1 MRKFIT
7 GNHAVAEAVRLCRP
21 DVVAAYPITP
31 QTPIYEQLADWDAA
45 GELGGTMVKVESEHS
60 AMATCLSASL
70 TGVRTFT
77 ATSSQGL
84 ALMHEMLHFAAG
96 SRTAVVMAVVNR
108 TLAAPWA
115 FWSDQTD
122 SLSQRDTGW
131 LQLYCEDNQEALDT
145 TIQAFRIAEELML
158 PVMVMLEAN
167 FISHFMEPTEVPE
180 SAQVDEWLQ
189 PPRLPRRFDLA
200 NPGFSNAVVNPTQ
213 FRDFKRLASDAMEHA
228 LSVVERV
235 DRDFEQTFGRSY
247 GLVETVECDDAELVL
262 VTTATITSTARLA
275 LAGLRARGV
284 NVGLCKLRLF
294 RPFPVAALR
303 AVLDHAPR
311 VAVLE
316 RNISLG
322 REGIFCSEIKAA
334 LVNSPGRPK
343 IQGYLAGIGGT
354 DVNPQLIE
362 WVVRDVLKREQF
374 VDQPVWVDDAAA
386 AGGNNA

>member
-1 MRKFIT
+1 MKKFIT

-31 QTPIYEQLADWDAA
+31 QTPIYEQLADWDSA

-108 TLAAPWA
+108 SLAAPWA

-145 TIQAFRIAEELML
+145 TIQAFKIAEELML

-180 SAQVDEWLQ
+180 PDQVDEWLL
-189 PPRLPRRFDLA
+189 PVNIPRRFDLS
-200 NPGFSNAVVNPTQ
+200 NPGFMNGVVSAKQ
-213 FRDFKRLASDAMEHA
+213 YRDFRRLASDAMEHA
-228 LSVVERV
+228 LTVVERV
-235 DRDFEQTFGRSY
+235 DKEYESTFGRSY
-247 GLVETVECDDAELVL
+247 GLVETVDCADAELVL
-262 VTTATITSTARLA
+262 VTTATITSTARVA
-275 LAGLRARGV
+275 LASLRSKGIK
-284 NVGLCKLRLF
+284 VGLCKLRLF
-294 RPFPVAALR
+294 RPFPVKALR
-303 AVLDHAPR
+303 DVLDNAPR
-311 VAVLE
+311 VAVIE
-316 RNISLG
+316 RNISIG
-322 REGIFCSEIKAA
+322 REGIFCSEIKSA
-334 LVNSPGRPK
+334 LINSPGRPK

-354 DVNPQLIE
+354 DVNTQLIE
-362 WVVRDVLKREQF
+362 WVVQDAITREVF
-374 VDQPVWVDDAAA
+374 VDQPIWVDDAVLEGEAQ
-386 AGGNNA
+386 

>member
-1 MRKFIT
+1 MKRFIS

-21 DVVAAYPITP
+21 DLVAAYPITP
-31 QTPIYEQLADWDAA
+31 QTPIYEQLSDWDAA
-45 GELGGTMVKVESEHS
+45 GELGGVMMRVESEHS
-60 AMATCLSASL
+60 AMASCLSASL
-70 TGVRTFT
+70 AGVRTFT

-96 SRTAVVMAVVNR
+96 CRTAVVMAVVNR
-108 TLAAPWA
+108 SLAAPWA

-131 LQLYCEDNQEALDT
+131 LQLYCEDNQEALDS

-180 SAQVDEWLQ
+180 QGEVDGWLQ
-189 PPRLPRRFDLA
+189 PPQLPRRFDLA
-200 NPGFSNAVVNPTQ
+200 NPAFSNGVVNPKQ
-213 FRDFKRLASDAMEHA
+213 YRDFRRLASDAMEHA

-235 DRDFEQTFGRSY
+235 DREFGETFGRSY
-247 GLVETVECDDAELVL
+247 GLVEAVRCEDAELVL
-262 VTTATITSTARLA
+262 VTTATITSTARMA
-275 LAGLRARGV
+275 LTKLRSCGIK
-284 NVGLCKLRLF
+284 VGLCKLRLF

-303 AVLDHAPR
+303 QVLDDVPR
-311 VAVLE
+311 IAVLE

-343 IQGYLAGIGGT
+343 IQGYLGGIGGT

-362 WVVRDVLKREQF
+362 WVVLDALARETF
-374 VDQPVWVDDAAA
+374 VDQPVWVEDCVVE
-386 AGGNNA
+386 GGQHA

>member
-7 GNHAVAEAVRLCRP
+7 GNHAVAEAVKLCRP

-31 QTPIYEQLADWDAA
+31 QTPIYEQLSDWDST

-84 ALMHEMLHFAAG
+84 AFMHEMLHFAAG
-96 SRTAVVMAVVNR
+96 ARTAVVMAVVNR
-108 TLAAPWA
+108 SLAAPYG

-131 LQLYCEDNQEALDT
+131 LQLYCENNQESLDT
-145 TIQAFRIAEELML
+145 TIQAFKIAEELML

-180 SAQVDEWLQ
+180 PAQVDEWLQ
-189 PPRLPRRFDLA
+189 PPKLPRRFDLA
-200 NPGFSNAVVNPTQ
+200 NPGFSNGVVTAKQ
-213 FRDFKRLASDAMEHA
+213 YRDFRRLSSDAMEHA

-235 DRDFEQTFGRSY
+235 DKDFGRTFGRSY
-247 GLVETVECDDAELVL
+247 GLVEAVDCEGAELIL
-262 VTTATITSTARLA
+262 VTTATITSTARVA
-275 LAGLRARGV
+275 LANLRSRGMK
-284 NVGLCKLRLF
+284 VGLCKLRLF

-303 AVLDHAPR
+303 SVLDNAPR

-334 LVNSPGRPK
+334 LVNSPGHPK

-354 DVNPQLIE
+354 DVNQHSIE
-362 WVVRDVLKREQF
+362 WVLQDAFSREVF
-374 VDQPVWVDDAAA
+374 MDQPIWVDDAAA
-386 AGGNNA
+386 EGGYNA

>member
-1 MRKFIT
+1 MKKFIT

-31 QTPIYEQLADWDAA
+31 QTPIYEQLSDWDAE

-108 TLAAPWA
+108 SLAAPWA

-145 TIQAFRIAEELML
+145 TIQAFKIAEELML

-167 FISHFMEPTEVPE
+167 FISHFMEPTEVPKPE
-180 SAQVDEWLQ
+180 LVDKWLQ
-189 PPRLPRRFDLA
+189 PPSLPRRFELS
-200 NPGFSNAVVNPTQ
+200 NPGFANGVVSAKQ
-213 FRDFKRLASDAMEHA
+213 YRDFRRLASDAMEHA
-228 LSVVERV
+228 LAVVERV
-235 DRDFEQTFGRSY
+235 DKEFEQTFGRCY
-247 GLVETVECDDAELVL
+247 GLVEAVDCDDAELVL
-262 VTTATITSTARLA
+262 VTTATITSTARMA
-275 LAGLRARGV
+275 LTSLRTKGIK
-284 NVGLCKLRLF
+284 VGLCKLRLF
-294 RPFPVAALR
+294 RPFPVGALR
-303 AVLDHAPR
+303 DVLDNAPR
-311 VAVLE
+311 IAVLE
-316 RNISLG
+316 RNISIG

-334 LVNSPGRPK
+334 LINSPGRPK

-362 WVVRDVLKREQF
+362 WVVQDAMTREIF
-374 VDQPVWVDDAAA
+374 VDQPIWVDDAASE
-386 AGGNNA
+386 GETE

>member
-1 MRKFIT
+1 
-7 GNHAVAEAVRLCRP
+7 
-21 DVVAAYPITP
+21 
-31 QTPIYEQLADWDAA
+31 
-45 GELGGTMVKVESEHS
+45 MVKVESEHS
-60 AMATCLSASL
+60 AMATCLAASL

-131 LQLYCEDNQEALDT
+131 LQLYCEDNQESLDT
-145 TIQAFRIAEELML
+145 TIQAFKIAEELML

-180 SAQVDEWLQ
+180 QKQVDDWLQ
-189 PPRLPRRFDLA
+189 PPRIPHRFDLA
-200 NPGFSNAVVNPTQ
+200 NPGFANAVVNPTQ
-213 FRDFKRLASDAMEHA
+213 YRNFRRLASDAMEYA
-228 LSVVERV
+228 VSVVERV
-235 DRDFEQTFGRSY
+235 DREFGQTFGRSY
-247 GLVETVECDDAELVL
+247 GLVESVDCADADLIL
-262 VTTATITSTARLA
+262 VTTATITSTARVA
-275 LAGLRARGV
+275 LANLRSRGLKI
-284 NVGLCKLRLF
+284 GLCKLRLF
-294 RPFPVAALR
+294 RPFPVEALR
-303 AVLDHAPR
+303 KVLDNAPR
-311 VAVLE
+311 IAVVE

-334 LVNSPGRPK
+334 LVNSPGHPK

-362 WVVRDVLKREQF
+362 WVVQDALQREHF
-374 VDQPVWVDDAAA
+374 ADQPVWVDDAAGE
-386 AGGNNA
+386 GGANE